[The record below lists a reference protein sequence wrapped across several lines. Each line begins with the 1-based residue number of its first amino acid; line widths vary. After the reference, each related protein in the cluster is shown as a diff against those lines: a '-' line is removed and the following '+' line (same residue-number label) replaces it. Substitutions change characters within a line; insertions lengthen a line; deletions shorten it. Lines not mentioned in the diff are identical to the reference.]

1 VKRFV
6 VIGLGGFGSW
16 VARTLYQEG
25 FDVIAIDRNETL
37 VDRHTAEATRCVA
50 GDATDENL
58 LREVG
63 VEGADA
69 AVVSTGEDL
78 ASGILSILALR
89 DTGVQN
95 IYAKVPSV
103 RAAEAL
109 ERFDLVDMVFPEREA
124 AERLVRRLTSS
135 TVLDYIPIG
144 PDYAIEEIA
153 IPDQWIGRTLTQ
165 LALPKTHGIQV
176 VALYD
181 VLQGHWKVVPDPD
194 EVLKESDVALVA
206 GKTKVLEKLHK
217 GRRRRAR

>member
-16 VARTLYQEG
+16 VARTLHQEG
-25 FDVIAIDRNETL
+25 FDVIAIDRNEVL
-37 VDRHTAEATRCVA
+37 VDRHTAEVTRCVA

-78 ASGILSILALR
+78 ASAILSILALR

-95 IYAKVPSV
+95 IYAKVPSL

-153 IPDQWIGRTLTQ
+153 IPDPWIGRTLFE
-165 LALPKTHGIQV
+165 LALPKTHGVQV
-176 VALYD
+176 VAIYD
-181 VLQGHWKVVPDPD
+181 VLQGNWKVVPDPE

-206 GKTKVLEKLHK
+206 GKTHVLEKLHK
-217 GRRRRAR
+217 RRGGGAR

>member
-1 VKRFV
+1 
-6 VIGLGGFGSW
+6 
-16 VARTLYQEG
+16 VAQTLYQEG

-37 VDRHTAEATRCVA
+37 VDRHTAEVTRCVA
-50 GDATDENL
+50 GDATNENL

-78 ASGILSILALR
+78 ASAILSILALR

-153 IPDQWIGRTLTQ
+153 IPDPWIGRTLFE

>member
-1 VKRFV
+1 MKRFV

-16 VARTLYQEG
+16 VARTLHHEG
-25 FDVIAIDRNETL
+25 FDVIAIDRNEVL
-37 VDRHTAEATRCVA
+37 VDRHTSVVTRCVV
-50 GDATDENL
+50 GDSTDEKL

-78 ASGILSILALR
+78 AAAILSILALR
-89 DTGVQN
+89 DIGVEN
-95 IYAKVPSV
+95 IYAKVPSI

-135 TVLDYIPIG
+135 SVLDFVPIG
-144 PDYAIEEIA
+144 SDYAIEEIA
-153 IPDQWIGRTLTQ
+153 IPDSWIGRTL
-165 LALPKTHGIQV
+165 LELGLPKTHGIQV
-176 VALYD
+176 VAIYD
-181 VLQGHWKVVPDPD
+181 VLQDQWKVVPDPN

-206 GKTKVLEKLHK
+206 GRLGTLDELHERP
-217 GRRRRAR
+217 GRRAR

>member
-1 VKRFV
+1 MKRFV

-16 VARTLYQEG
+16 VARDLHQEG

-37 VDRHTAEATRCVA
+37 VDRHAADVTRCVA

-78 ASGILSILALR
+78 ASAILSILALR
-89 DTGVQN
+89 NTGVET
-95 IYAKVPSV
+95 IYAKVPSL

-124 AERLVRRLTSS
+124 AERLVRRLSSS

-144 PDYAIEEIA
+144 ADFAIEEIA
-153 IPDQWIGRTLTQ
+153 IPDPWIGKSLRT
-165 LALPKTHGIQV
+165 LALPTNHGIQV
-176 VALYD
+176 VAIYD
-181 VLQGHWKVVPDPD
+181 VLQGTWQVVPKPD
-194 EVLKESDVALVA
+194 DVLKESDVALVA
-206 GKTKVLEKLHK
+206 GKKKVLARLLTKP
-217 GRRRRAR
+217 GRRAR

>member
-1 VKRFV
+1 MKRFV

-153 IPDQWIGRTLTQ
+153 IPDQWIGRTLTE

-181 VLQGHWKVVPDPD
+181 VLHGHWKVVPDPD

-206 GKTKVLEKLHK
+206 GRTKVLEKLHK
-217 GRRRRAR
+217 GRRPRAR

>member
-37 VDRHTAEATRCVA
+37 VDRHTAEVTRCVE
-50 GDATDENL
+50 GDATNENL

-78 ASGILSILALR
+78 ASAILSILALR
-89 DTGVQN
+89 ETGVQN

-153 IPDQWIGRTLTQ
+153 IPDPWIGRTLFE

-181 VLQGHWKVVPDPD
+181 VLQGHWKVVPDPG

-217 GRRRRAR
+217 ERRRRAR

>member
-1 VKRFV
+1 MKRFV

-37 VDRHTAEATRCVA
+37 VDRHTAEVTRCVA
-50 GDATDENL
+50 GDATNENL

-78 ASGILSILALR
+78 ASAILSILALR

-95 IYAKVPSV
+95 IYAKVPSL

-153 IPDQWIGRTLTQ
+153 IPDSWIGRTLFE

-181 VLQGHWKVVPDPD
+181 VLQGHWMVVPDPD
-194 EVLKESDVALVA
+194 EVLKDSDVALVA
-206 GKTKVLEKLHK
+206 GKTKVLERLHK
-217 GRRRRAR
+217 GRRRAR

>member
-16 VARTLYQEG
+16 VAQTLYQEG

-37 VDRHTAEATRCVA
+37 VDRHTAEVTRCVA
-50 GDATDENL
+50 GDATNENL

-78 ASGILSILALR
+78 ASAILSILALR

-153 IPDQWIGRTLTQ
+153 IPDPWIGRTLFE